1 MMFSVDMPVVVI
13 GNKVANKASALA
25 TVEAKVLFAVV
36 VRWSCLVPVA
46 DAVAGLGV
54 ALVECGGECPYICR
68 FCVRAFRLGR
78 GRI

>member
-25 TVEAKVLFAVV
+25 TVEAKVLFVV
-36 VRWSCLVPVA
+36 VVGWSCLIPIA
-46 DAVAGLGV
+46 GAVAGFGV